1 MRRYDEPIEVRK
13 SGLGELGEIDRVAGL
28 GGEGA
33 PAQFLWRERLWQ
45 VRQVVAHWVETGA
58 WWQGAET
65 REVLGDGAGRSRD
78 GGEAAPGAQAR
89 REHGGPVLTR
99 DLLGEQEVWRVEA
112 VRGRAAALAT
122 LAGRDGED
130 PGLGV
135 FDLVLD
141 HGTGRWR
148 LAGCWD

>member
-1 MRRYDEPIEVRK
+1 MRRYDEPVEVRK
-13 SGLGELGEIDRVAGL
+13 GGLDEIAAEGAAGRVGGV
-28 GGEGA
+28 GGESA
-33 PAQFLWRERLWQ
+33 PTQFLWRDRLWQ

-58 WWQGAET
+58 WWQGAEAGS
-65 REVLGDGAGRSRD
+65 VLGDASGAAA
-78 GGEAAPGAQAR
+78 EAGDTA
-89 REHGGPVLTR
+89 VLSR
-99 DLLGEQEVWRVEA
+99 DLLREQEVWRVEA

>member
-1 MRRYDEPIEVRK
+1 MRRYDEPVEVRK
-13 SGLGELGEIDRVAGL
+13 GGLDETLRIDGIGGV

-33 PAQFLWRERLWQ
+33 PTQFLWRDRLWQ
-45 VRQVVAHWVETGA
+45 VRQVVSHWVETGA
-58 WWQGAET
+58 WWQGSEA
-65 REVLGDGAGRSRD
+65 RSVLGDGSGVEQ
-78 GGEAAPGAQAR
+78 GGEQ
-89 REHGGPVLTR
+89 GGDTAVLSR
-99 DLLGEQEVWRVEA
+99 DLLREQEVWRVEA

>member
-1 MRRYDEPIEVRK
+1 MRRYDEPVEVRK
-13 SGLGELGEIDRVAGL
+13 SGLGETGGTGQLDRVPGV
-28 GGEGA
+28 GGEAA
-33 PAQFLWRERLWQ
+33 PAQFLLRGRLWQ

-58 WWQGAET
+58 WWQGAEAQQ
-65 REVLGDGAGRSRD
+65 VLGHDTGRAE
-78 GGEAAPGAQAR
+78 GQ
-89 REHGGPVLTR
+89 VLAR
-99 DLLGEQEVWRVEA
+99 DLLCEQEVWRVEA

-122 LAGRDGED
+122 LAGCDGQD